1 MNPPSGACTRC
12 QSALPG
18 GAAFCPTCGYATPA
32 GFATPRPDTGEAS
45 EDTLERLRT
54 RLADRYTIERE
65 LGRGGMA
72 VVYLAQDTRHNRRVA
87 VKVLLPEIAI
97 LLGPERFLR
106 EIEITA
112 QLQHPNIVPVH
123 DSGNVDGTLYY
134 VMPFIEGESL
144 RGRLARD
151 NQLPLDDVLQIV
163 REAGDALDY
172 AHERGIVHRDIKP
185 ENILLSAGHAQVADF
200 GIARALRAAG
210 AETLTRTGAIVGT
223 PAYMAPEQAAGL
235 PDVDGRADVY
245 ALAAVAHEALVGNR
259 ADPLAAAR
267 TSENLLAQA
276 RPDVPPPLARALSAP
291 LALERELRPGTVG
304 EWLQMIDRT
313 GRRSRSPGWRWA
325 ALAAVAALAIVG
337 GWWIRGMEVGAPV
350 EDDLRRIALQLDVSD
365 TEVLPPQALHDAF
378 AQQLLYLPG
387 AEFVADTT
395 SASEVLRARADLEG
409 DNRVRL
415 TTQLF
420 DRSSR
425 DVIEQVTEVGAL
437 SDIPQIVKTV
447 LTRVYSRQIAEQ
459 ELGWSGALPRR
470 TETWLDQIR
479 GEQLLRSGNYADAI
493 RRFERV
499 IEIEPSYAPA
509 HFKRMLAELLRA
521 RPTRAFDEVTAALA
535 AARTYGD
542 SLDPVT
548 RGLLRG
554 YDTLIRTGDLA
565 GALGIFQGI
574 VDRSPDAIDAHFVL
588 GFLKVN
594 FAGLLGEPPT
604 AARPHLREAY
614 EIDSAFA
621 AVLAQL
627 ARIAYLQDNTT
638 EAQRYT
644 QEYLELDSTSATA
657 EVLRLGDSAS
667 VGSGPER
674 ARLLLSLE
682 SRPLAVLEYVALL
695 AGAVDQTYQDRL
707 GSRTAIEVLEDRA
720 VTPMDR
726 RIAFRMR
733 MALLYGTGQLAS
745 VDSTLDAARG
755 GGVPINEIDAW
766 LVLPALATGDTVRS
780 ATELDAA
787 ATRLAAHTDDPT
799 SLWLAARWFATRQP
813 VAYRTAVDRL
823 EALVASTPDTA
834 PLARGLLLD
843 IQAHATLARGDTTG
857 ALERWRAA
865 TQRYGIGDVMFGLV
879 GSFWPLQL
887 DLARVAAALG
897 HYPDV
902 HAAARHFRYMAGF
915 VDQLAWHVIWPLD
928 AAAYVAAGDP
938 LGAREIANL
947 LEPVLRDANGKGIA
961 VRDSL
966 QALAGTR

>member
-1 MNPPSGACTRC
+1 
-12 QSALPG
+12 
-18 GAAFCPTCGYATPA
+18 
-32 GFATPRPDTGEAS
+32 
-45 EDTLERLRT
+45 
-54 RLADRYTIERE
+54 
-65 LGRGGMA
+65 MA

-87 VKVLLPEIAI
+87 VKVLLPEIAE

-151 NQLPLDDVLQIV
+151 NQLPLDDVLQVV
-163 REAGDALDY
+163 REAGDALNY

-200 GIARALRAAG
+200 GIARAIRAAG
-210 AETLTRTGAIVGT
+210 GETLTRTGAIVGT

-259 ADPLAAAR
+259 TDPMAAAR
-267 TSENLLAQA
+267 TSENLLARA

-325 ALAAVAALAIVG
+325 ALAVVAALAIVG
-337 GWWIRGMEVGAPV
+337 GWWIRGVDVGAPV
-350 EDDLRRIALQLDVSD
+350 EDDLRRIALQLDVSEA
-365 TEVLPPQALHDAF
+365 EVLPPQALHDAF
-378 AQQLLYLPG
+378 EQQLLYLPG

-395 SASEVLRARADLEG
+395 SATEVLRARADLEG
-409 DNRVRL
+409 NDRVRL

-425 DVIEQVTEVGAL
+425 EVIEQVTEVGAL
-437 SDIPQIVKTV
+437 SDIPQVVKTV

-459 ELGWSGALPRR
+459 ELGWSGALPRK

-535 AARTYGD
+535 TARTYGD

-565 GALGIFQGI
+565 GALEIFQEI
-574 VDRSPDAIDAHFVL
+574 IDRNPDAIDAHFVL

-621 AVLAQL
+621 AVLAQR
-627 ARIAYLQDNTT
+627 ARIAYLQDNTA
-638 EAQRYT
+638 EARRYT
-644 QEYLELDSTSATA
+644 QQYLELDSTSATA

-667 VGSGPER
+667 VGSAQER

-720 VTPMDR
+720 VTSVDR

-733 MALLYGTGQLAS
+733 MALLYGTAQFAS
-745 VDSTLDAARG
+745 IDSTLNAARG
-755 GGVPINEIDAW
+755 RGVPTEEIDAW
-766 LVLPALATGDTVRS
+766 LVLPALTTGDTVRPP
-780 ATELDAA
+780 TELDAA
-787 ATRLAAHTDDPT
+787 ATRLAAHSDDPT
-799 SLWLAARWFATRQP
+799 SLWLAARWLATRQP
-813 VAYRTAVDRL
+813 ATYRAAMDQL
-823 EALVASTPDTA
+823 EALVAPTLDTV

-843 IQAHATLARGDTTG
+843 LQAHAALAQGDTLG

-865 TQRYGIGDVMFGLV
+865 TQRYGLGDVMFGLV
-879 GSFWPLQL
+879 GSFWPLRLEQ
-887 DLARVAAALG
+887 ARVASAMG
-897 HYPDV
+897 QYPDV
-902 HAAARHFRYMAGF
+902 HATARHFRYMAGF

-928 AAAYVAAGDP
+928 AAAYLAAGDP

-947 LEPVLRDANGKGIA
+947 LEPVLRDANGNGIA